1 MMLSQTHLCFSILV
15 NMLSTIRILVTNTAF
30 RWQNY
35 KNIAQAINIY
45 IHAKHY
51 TYYMK
56 HISACKL
63 RSAIDTM
70 RYFSFCHRKVGNE
83 RKWKDAEALGV
94 VSFHGNGGV

>member
-1 MMLSQTHLCFSILV
+1 MLFNTGKHVKYYKDFGHKYSIQMAKLQKY
-15 NMLSTIRILVTNTAF
+15 STT
-30 RWQNY
+30 
-35 KNIAQAINIY
+35 INIY

-56 HISACKL
+56 HISARKL